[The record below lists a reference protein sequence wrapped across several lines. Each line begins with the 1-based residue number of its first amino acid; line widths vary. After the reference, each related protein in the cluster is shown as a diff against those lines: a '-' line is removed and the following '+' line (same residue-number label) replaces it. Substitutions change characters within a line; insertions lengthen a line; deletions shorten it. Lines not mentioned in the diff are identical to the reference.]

1 MRLFVYC
8 KDMASMGSEKPKSRI
23 KNLSTRFLKFY
34 KFGTAFVILSFI
46 VGYFVSSYYTFKE
59 NGNYLNFLMPLTWL
73 NVVWIWLS
81 VNSKVFHV
89 EFDDEFLYVIQKN
102 QDILIPLEN
111 IKDVEIV
118 SLGGVYKITLYA
130 KDQLGDLIYFKPSL
144 LYPFNFKSKDK
155 LVDVLRHN
163 IDEAKKKV
171 RVYQRNA
178 LYS

>member
-1 MRLFVYC
+1 
-8 KDMASMGSEKPKSRI
+8 MASITPTKSRI
-23 KNLSTRFLKFY
+23 KNLSTRFLNFY
-34 KFGTAFVILSFI
+34 KYGTACVIAAFVLSFLI
-46 VGYFVSSYYTFKE
+46 FEYYSFKE
-59 NGNYLNFLMPLTWL
+59 DGGITHFIMPLTYGHL
-73 NVVWIWLS
+73 IWIWIG
-81 VNSKVFHV
+81 VNRKVFHV
-89 EFDDEFLYVIQKN
+89 EFDHEFLYVIQKN

-171 RVYQRNA
+171 RVYQKNA

>member
-1 MRLFVYC
+1 
-8 KDMASMGSEKPKSRI
+8 MASLGSEKPKSRI
-23 KNLSTRFLKFY
+23 KNLSTRFLSFY
-34 KFGTAFVILSFI
+34 KYGTAIIIAGFVAGFFVYTYITFIEEGKGIASFLLP
-46 VGYFVSSYYTFKE
+46 F
-59 NGNYLNFLMPLTWL
+59 TWGHL
-73 NVVWIWLS
+73 IWIWIGI
-81 VNSKVFHV
+81 NRKVFHV
-89 EFDDEFLYVIQKN
+89 EFDHEFLYVIQKN

-163 IDEAKKKV
+163 IDEAKTKV
-171 RVYQRNA
+171 RVYQKNA

>member
-1 MRLFVYC
+1 
-8 KDMASMGSEKPKSRI
+8 
-23 KNLSTRFLKFY
+23 
-34 KFGTAFVILSFI
+34 
-46 VGYFVSSYYTFKE
+46 
-59 NGNYLNFLMPLTWL
+59 MPLTWL

-102 QDILIPLEN
+102 QDMLIPLEN

-163 IDEAKKKV
+163 IDEAKKKL
-171 RVYQRNA
+171 RVYQKNA